1 MLFLLEGGTQAV
13 VGWSDISS
21 IMSAITAQ
29 ISVTTIVGVL
39 AAALA
44 ASVGIAFM
52 WWVARKG
59 IRTLMS
65 SFRKGKV
72 NV

>member
-1 MLFLLEGGTQAV
+1 MVTFLTDGTSV
-13 VGWSDISS
+13 VGWTDIQS
-21 IMSAITAQ
+21 IIDSLTAQ
-29 ISVTTIVGVL
+29 INVSTIVGVV

-59 IRTLMS
+59 ISTIMAA
-65 SFRKGKV
+65 FRKGRV
-72 NV
+72 SA